1 MSAEDPECHCDLDD
15 TIYNIGK
22 SGNEGSCV
30 SARSAARSKDPK
42 KPERVLSITL
52 PSGIDPGAVPSVSAA
67 MEKALTLMTNVGDV
81 VVGRADRLAELAT
94 GLAEPSMDLVEERTR
109 RMRTIRQVFEEG
121 DWLTAEQINALQASP
136 PSNKAHPA
144 SDWKRRGRIFS
155 VNYGGRE
162 YFPRYEFD
170 ALYQP
175 LPVIKEII
183 AAFGDVADAWQ
194 LAAWFHFPS
203 PWLVVRDRRGARNIA
218 PRDALADRARE
229 VVTAAAKRSSS
240 YIA

>member
-1 MSAEDPECHCDLDD
+1 MLANLANESRMTAKAAAQP
-15 TIYNIGK
+15 K
-22 SGNEGSCV
+22 S
-30 SARSAARSKDPK
+30 PK
-42 KPERVLSITL
+42 KVERVLSITV
-52 PSGIDPGAVPSVSAA
+52 PESIDPAAVPSVGAA
-67 MEKALTLMTNVGDV
+67 MEKALTLMTKVGDV

-94 GLAEPSMDLVEERTR
+94 GLAEPSLDLVEERTR

-121 DWLTAEQINALQASP
+121 DWLTAEQLNALQASP
-136 PSNKAHPA
+136 PANKAHPA

-175 LPVIKEII
+175 LPVIREVL
-183 AAFGDVADAWQ
+183 AAFGDIADTWR

-203 PWLVVRDRRGARNIA
+203 PWLVVRDGRGGHNVA
-218 PRDALADRARE
+218 PRDALADRAGE
-229 VVTAAAKRSSS
+229 VVAAAAKRSSS
-240 YIA
+240 YTA

>member
-1 MSAEDPECHCDLDD
+1 MVAKFATHPK
-15 TIYNIGK
+15 N
-22 SGNEGSCV
+22 
-30 SARSAARSKDPK
+30 PK
-42 KPERVLSITL
+42 KAERVLSITI
-52 PSGIDPGAVPSVSAA
+52 PESIDPAAVPSVGVA
-67 MEKALTLMTNVGDV
+67 MEKALALMTNVGDV

-94 GLAEPSMDLVEERTR
+94 GLAEPSLELVEERTR

-121 DWLTAEQINALQASP
+121 DWLTAEQLNALQASP
-136 PSNKAHPA
+136 PANKAHPA

-175 LPVIKEII
+175 LPVIKEIL
-183 AAFGDVADAWQ
+183 AAFGDVADAWR

-203 PWLVVRDRRGARNIA
+203 PWLVVRDARGARNVA
-218 PRDALADRARE
+218 PRDALSDRAGE
-229 VVTAAAKRSSS
+229 VVAAAAKRSGS
-240 YIA
+240 YTA